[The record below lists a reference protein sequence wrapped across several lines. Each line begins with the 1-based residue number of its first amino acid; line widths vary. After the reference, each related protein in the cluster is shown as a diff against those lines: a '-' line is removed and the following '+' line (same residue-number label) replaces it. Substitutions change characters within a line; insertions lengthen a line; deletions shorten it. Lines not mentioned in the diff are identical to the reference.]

1 MKHVDALKVER
12 EALEALSDLLH
23 SIPSVQHVEVEP
35 TNIGAHVDIIAHFTF
50 VGRPLT
56 LICEVKS
63 SGQPR
68 FVRGAIYQLKHH
80 LITAQGNSV
89 PLVIAPFLSE
99 QAQAICREEQVGY
112 LDFAGNALIAF
123 DTVYIER
130 TAGAQPKA
138 EKRALRSLFKPK
150 SARIL
155 RTLLREPGP
164 PWRVTELAN
173 AAGVS
178 IGLASS
184 VGTAL
189 RDREWAIKTDDGL
202 ALRDPDG
209 LLDAWA
215 AEYEPPEGRQVRLY
229 THLHGAAL
237 DDAVRDAMSDHAA
250 GRILLGS
257 YSAADWLAPYA
268 RNSNR
273 YLYADRQGLADLTEA
288 LRLTEAEKGGN
299 VIVNI
304 PNEDGVFADMV
315 RPEPGIACTSPVQTY
330 LDLIDGGERG
340 REAADHLRREL
351 LQWH

>member
-1 MKHVDALKVER
+1 MKHVEALKVER
-12 EALEALSDLLH
+12 EALEALSALLDA
-23 SIPSVQHVEVEP
+23 IPGVQHVEVEL
-35 TNIGAHVDIIAHFTF
+35 TDLDAHVDIIAHFTF
-50 VGRPLT
+50 ADRPLT

-80 LITAQGNSV
+80 LVTAQRNSI

-99 QAQAICREEQVGY
+99 QAQAVCREEQVGY

-155 RTLLREPGP
+155 RTLLRDPGP
-164 PWRVTELAN
+164 PWRVAELAH

-215 AEYEPPEGRQVRLY
+215 GEYEPPEGRQVRLY
-229 THLHGAAL
+229 THLHSAAL

-250 GRILLGS
+250 GRVLLGS

-273 YLYADRQGLADLTEA
+273 YLYADREGLAHLTEA
-288 LRLTEAEKGGN
+288 LKLTQAEKGGN